1 MSESIQDIANRS
13 VCVGMNQ
20 YAITGAEDRKNV
32 LVSGGAGDCI
42 IVIMWNHSQRRAFIC
57 HVDRST
63 DVENLFKVTEPY
75 IWAGNSSDEF
85 ELILASQCF
94 KLTGVKSAENFAGLN
109 YQDQGNYKRIMQSK
123 AKSKYNII
131 SERTVTDP
139 NAMVDLLQGVRAF
152 GNKAKSVA
160 KAGLVDFELNKQ
172 SEQLLPPKCVYNAY
186 GKTTFSGF

>member
-20 YAITGAEDRKNV
+20 YAITGAADRKNV

-63 DVENLFKVTEPY
+63 DVEDLFTVTEPY
-75 IWAGNSSDEF
+75 IWPGKSPDEF

-94 KLTGVKSAENFAGLN
+94 KLDGVKSDENLFGRDYRN
-109 YQDQGNYKRIMQSK
+109 QGNYKRIMAAK
-123 AKSKYNII
+123 AKSKYNIV
-131 SERTVTDP
+131 SERMVTDP
-139 NAMVDLLQGVRAF
+139 NAMVDLLQGVRAY

-160 KAGLVDFELNKQ
+160 KAGLVDFELNVQ
-172 SEQLLPPKCVYNAY
+172 SETLIAPKCMYNAY
-186 GKTTFSGF
+186 AK